1 MVIYEWVRFFPV
13 LLLFVS
19 IILTF
24 YNLVLTNARLNLLE
38 YVMFLEPYFR
48 GQRSGWIEVI
58 CGSMFSGKTEELIR
72 RLKRAKIANQ
82 KVEIFKPTTDT
93 RYHIQRVVSHDSNY
107 ILSNPV
113 EKSTDILSMIDGI
126 EVIGIDEAQF
136 FDMEL
141 VNVAQKLAKMGIRVI
156 IAGLDM
162 DYRGNPFGPMPNLLA
177 VAEYITK
184 VHAICSHCGNL
195 ATHSYRLS
203 VDESTIL
210 LGEKDSYE
218 PRCRTCYE
226 MGNIL
231 NLK

>member
-1 MVIYEWVRFFPV
+1 MKYIDELLNFNIKDKDFENFVI
-13 LLLFVS
+13 S
-19 IILTF
+19 ISDR
-24 YNLVLTNARLNLLE
+24 N
-38 YVMFLEPYFR
+38 
-48 GQRSGWIEVI
+48 
-58 CGSMFSGKTEELIR
+58 
-72 RLKRAKIANQ
+72 
-82 KVEIFKPTTDT
+82 
-93 RYHIQRVVSHDSNY
+93 RVG
-107 ILSNPV
+107 IK
-113 EKSTDILSMIDGI
+113 EKSADLIIDSI
-126 EVIGIDEAQF
+126 EKSKNIPFEKVLFAIGIKHVGET
-136 FDMEL
+136 
-141 VNVAQKLAKMGIRVI
+141 VAKKLAKMGIRVI
-156 IAGLDM
+156 IAGIDM
-162 DYRGNPFGPMPNLLA
+162 DYRGKPFGPMPNLLA